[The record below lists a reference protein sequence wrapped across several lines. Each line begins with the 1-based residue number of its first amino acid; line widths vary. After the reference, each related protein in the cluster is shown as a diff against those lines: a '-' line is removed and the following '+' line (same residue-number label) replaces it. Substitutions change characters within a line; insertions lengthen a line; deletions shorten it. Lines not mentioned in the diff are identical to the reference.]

1 MPAPRTTLLLLLFA
15 AAPSAARADDP
26 AAGTLTRAPAV
37 VDAATPEYPEAA
49 KAQGISGEVVLELD
63 LSAEGQVQDA
73 RVVKPGGNGF
83 DEAALAAGK
92 RLRFSPAEIDGKP
105 AAVTIEYRFRFDAPP
120 PPPPPFAVATLRGVI
135 VERGTRTPI
144 AGVAITVGDHASAH
158 TDAEGRFDIPG
169 LPPGPV
175 AVVAYDPAHERF
187 QTEETLEAGKALE
200 VRYYL
205 RRAATDLYEAV
216 IVGQREK
223 KEVTSVTL
231 TSGEVTRVAGVSG
244 DTVKVVQNLP
254 GVARAPGGFGLLVVR
269 GGNPTDTRVY
279 VDGVEVP
286 LVFHF
291 GGLTS
296 IVPSELVEAVDFEAG
311 NFGVR
316 YGRATGGRIDL
327 RTRDPGA
334 KRLHAVADGN
344 LYHAMAMAEGPVRE
358 DLSVAIAVRRSYADA
373 MISAAAR
380 NSDAF
385 SVSVAPRYY
394 DYQGKVAWR
403 PTSDDTLRLSLFG
416 SDDRMEFTGV
426 KTGGLED
433 LDRLRIGMAFAQATA
448 SWDHRFPEGAKARV
462 AVAHGVIDVANQ
474 FGGFASER
482 DRFQITSLR
491 AEGSRDVGKRL
502 TLAAGADTRFVPAAS
517 LELEYPEIPPPNELP
532 SPDQRKIRAHL
543 RLQAME
549 AGLWTEATWK
559 PIEGLAIVPG
569 LRAEREVFAHG
580 MTAEMTWLDPRL
592 SARYTMREATTVK
605 AAAGL
610 FHQPPQPVYLTQEWG
625 NPDLHQEGARHYM
638 VGVEQ
643 RISGPLTLDL
653 QLYYKGLFDLALP
666 TDAVVLRDGQL
677 APERYTNGGTGKAYG
692 AELLLRW
699 NPGGRF
705 FGWLAYSVSRSIRD
719 QKVVGGTIMPAGD
732 EFDQPHNVVA
742 LGTLDLPELWDGFS
756 AGFRVRYTTGNPFRR
771 TVSAVYDADADRYQP
786 VVEAA
791 AGARMPDF
799 FQLDLR
805 ADKRWTHR
813 TWILSAYL
821 EVQNVTNRKNAEDVA
836 YNYDYSERGWMTGLP
851 LFPSFGIRAEY

>member
-1 MPAPRTTLLLLLFA
+1 MAGTKTILLLLLLA
-15 AAPSAARADDP
+15 AAPCVAPAEDP
-26 AAGTLTRAPAV
+26 APGALTRAPAV

-49 KAQGISGEVVLELD
+49 KAQGISGEVLLELD
-63 LSAEGQVQDA
+63 LSAEGQVQAA
-73 RVVKPGGNGF
+73 RVLNPGGNGF
-83 DEAALAAGK
+83 DEAALAAGR

-120 PPPPPFAVATLRGVI
+120 PPPPPVAVATIRGVV
-135 VERGTRTPI
+135 VERGTRAPLG
-144 AGVAITVGDHASAH
+144 GVVVTVRDATAY
-158 TDAEGRFDIPG
+158 TDGEGRFEIAG
-169 LPPGPV
+169 LAPGPV
-175 AVVAYDPAHERF
+175 PVVAYEPGHDRF
-187 QTEETLEAGKALE
+187 TTEETLEAGKALE

-205 RRAATDLYEAV
+205 RRAVTDIYEAV
-216 IVGQREK
+216 VVGEREK
-223 KEVTSVTL
+223 KEVTTVTL
-231 TSGEVTRVAGVSG
+231 TSGEVTRIAGVSG

-254 GVARAPGGFGLLVVR
+254 GVARAPGGFGMLVVR

-316 YGRATGGRIDL
+316 NGRATGGRIDL
-327 RTRDPGA
+327 RTRDPGT

-344 LYHAMAMAEGPVRE
+344 LYHAMAMVEGPVRE
-358 DLSVAIAVRRSYADA
+358 DLSIAVAARRSYADA

-380 NSDAF
+380 NSDRF
-385 SVSVAPRYY
+385 TVSVAPRYY
-394 DYQGKVAWR
+394 DYQAKLTWR
-403 PTSDDTLRLSLFG
+403 ATPDDTLRLSVFG

-426 KTGGLED
+426 KSRGLED
-433 LDRLRIGMAFAQATA
+433 LDQLRIGTAFAQAAGT
-448 SWDHRFPEGAKARV
+448 WDHRFSESSRARV
-462 AVAHGVIDVANQ
+462 ALAHGVIDIANR
-474 FGGFASER
+474 FGAFASER

-491 AEGSRDVGKRL
+491 AEASRDLGERL
-502 TLAAGADTRFVPAAS
+502 TLATGADTRFLPTSS
-517 LELEYPEIPPPNELP
+517 LQLEYPEIPPPNELP

-543 RLQAME
+543 RLQGME

-559 PIEGLAIVPG
+559 PFEGLAIVPG
-569 LRAEREVFAHG
+569 LRGEREILVGRMA
-580 MTAEMTWLDPRL
+580 WLDPRL
-592 SARYTMREATTVK
+592 SARYTVRDGTTLK

-610 FHQPPQPVYLTQEWG
+610 FHQPPQPVYLTKEWG
-625 NPDLHQEGARHYM
+625 NPDLHEEGARHYM
-638 VGVEQ
+638 VGVEH
-643 RISGPLTLDL
+643 RIFGPLSLDL
-653 QLYYKGLFDLALP
+653 QLYYKALLDLVLP
-666 TDAVVLRDGQL
+666 TDGVVVRDGQL
-677 APERYTNGGTGKAYG
+677 VPERYTNGGTGKAYG

-705 FGWLAYSVSRSIRD
+705 FGWVAYSLSRSIRD
-719 QKVVGGTIMPAGD
+719 QKVVGGTIMPSGD

-742 LGTLDLPELWDGFS
+742 LGTLDVPELWNGLS
-756 AGFRVRYTTGNPFRR
+756 AGFRVRYTTGNPFHR

-791 AGARMPDF
+791 AGERTPDF

-805 ADKRWTHR
+805 VDKRWTHR

-821 EVQNVTNRKNAEDVA
+821 EVQNVTNRKNAEDVT
-836 YNYDYSERGWMTGLP
+836 YNYDYSQQGWMTGLP